1 MKKWEFV
8 PLYNTNKKE
17 KQSLMMGGEFAEFLK
32 SMKDGTDYSL
42 TTINS
47 NKRVKTVSY
56 FQKKD
61 GKLYLTSVNPNS
73 LWWNRRMKLKNLKNK
88 IKMTLQ
94 ERIQNDMKTS
104 MLNKDVEKLSL
115 LRVIKG
121 EINREAKE
129 LSDDRIISIIRK
141 MKENAEMMN
150 NQDEIKILN
159 EYLPTMLGEKQTE
172 TLINGII
179 SKGGY
184 SGMKDMGKVMTE
196 LKVYSGQIDG
206 KIASGI
212 VRKMLN

>member
-1 MKKWEFV
+1 MKEWEFV
-8 PLYNTNKKE
+8 LVYNTND
-17 KQSLMMGGEFAEFLK
+17 KQKHKLMVGWKFAELLK
-32 SMKDGTDYSL
+32 SMKDGDDYSL

-61 GKLYLTSVNPNS
+61 GTLYLTKVNPNS
-73 LWWNRRMKLKNLKNK
+73 LWWQRRMKLKNLKNK

-129 LSDDRIISIIRK
+129 LSDERVISIIRK

-150 NQDEIKILN
+150 NQTEIKILN
-159 EYLPTMLGEKQTE
+159 EYLPTMLGEKQIE
-172 TLINGII
+172 TLILGII
-179 SKGGY
+179 NKGGY
-184 SGMKDMGKVMTE
+184 TGMKDMGKVMTE
-196 LKVYSGQIDG
+196 LKVYGTQIDG
-206 KIASGI
+206 KIASGL
-212 VRKMLN
+212 VRKLLN